1 MFTTAKQSRYVID
14 AIGKLFIIH
23 LVIIT
28 NMHGTLLS
36 KSNEFTR
43 GTVLVHSG
51 HLSSFE
57 NHFKMAC
64 IDMIWVTCCDLFH
77 PSTKKHNLLGSNA
90 GPFFQC

>member
-43 GTVLVHSG
+43 GTVLVLLAIREWLIGNATLLHSG
-51 HLSSFE
+51 HLS
-57 NHFKMAC
+57 
-64 IDMIWVTCCDLFH
+64 
-77 PSTKKHNLLGSNA
+77 
-90 GPFFQC
+90 